1 MTSNGF
7 KMSWKPAQVLLP
19 AMTVPKRALGQ
30 GGVETF
36 VDSPLLSVMTDF
48 TAAAASAYVA
58 YGFGQ
63 YGNKWSTFFWVI
75 SAMSSVK
82 LLHDLSRQS

>member
-1 MTSNGF
+1 MAQNGYAMT
-7 KMSWKPAQVLLP
+7 WKPAQVLLP

-30 GGVETF
+30 GGVEQF
-36 VDSPLLSVMTDF
+36 MDSSLLSIMTDF

-58 YGFGQ
+58 YGFSTS
-63 YGNKWSTFFWVI
+63 GNKASTFFWVI